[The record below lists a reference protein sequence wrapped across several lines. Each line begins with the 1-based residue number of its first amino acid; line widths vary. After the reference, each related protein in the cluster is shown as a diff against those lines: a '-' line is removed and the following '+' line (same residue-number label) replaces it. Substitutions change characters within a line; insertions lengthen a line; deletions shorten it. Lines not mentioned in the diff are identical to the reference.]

1 MKRVLLRIGDMTC
14 VGCEATLTRVLSAVE
29 GVEVLSVDFTRGEVL
44 VTCEAPATAGQLR
57 VAVQGSGYTLDG
69 IDELAFEGD
78 VSEAKERQAGQDSAA
93 GRAESAQVGMQPS
106 AKSTAPDLTV
116 VYLLVIVVGLYVIA
130 SKLGLL
136 SALSAFPTVGTQQV
150 GYLALFGIGLL
161 TSTHCIAMC
170 GGINLAQSVAGRSGH
185 PLRRAGLYNAGR
197 LASYT
202 LIGGL
207 LGLAGSAIAL
217 TTQMRAAV
225 GVAAGVAMVVVGIG
239 LVGRFSFMHVLAP
252 KLPAPL
258 ARGAGRLAGKGPFAV
273 GLVNGLMPCG
283 PLQAMQLYA
292 IASGG
297 FLAGASSMFAFCLGT
312 IPLMFAFSGIA
323 GALKAAAKRAM
334 TLASSAVI
342 MLLGLVLAFNS
353 LSIFGV
359 SVPWLAGSG
368 ASEDGYVV
376 STLQLDGTQRV
387 VTQLR
392 EDGYDNIQ
400 VVAGTPVVWVIEAT
414 EDALNGCNNQIELPA
429 FDQEVTLE
437 VGENVI
443 EFTPEEVGTYS
454 FSCWMGMLHGTVEV
468 VES

>member
-1 MKRVLLRIGDMTC
+1 MSAHVRQARLRIADMTC
-14 VGCEATLTRVLSAVE
+14 VGCEATLERVLSAVE
-29 GVEVLSVDFTRGEVL
+29 GVHVLSADFTRGEVL
-44 VTCEAPATAGQLR
+44 VAYEAPADTGQLQA
-57 VAVQGSGYTLDG
+57 AVRESGYTLSG
-69 IDELAFEGD
+69 IEELAPEGGGA
-78 VSEAKERQAGQDSAA
+78 EPAAQAGEEPAA
-93 GRAESAQVGMQPS
+93 TQAATAR
-106 AKSTAPDLTV
+106 TAPDLTV

-130 SKLGLL
+130 SKLGLP

-170 GGINLAQSVAGRSGH
+170 GGINLAQSVAGETGQ

-197 LASYT
+197 LVSYT

-239 LVGRFSFMHVLAP
+239 LVGRFSFMRVLVP

-258 ARGAGRLAGKGPFAV
+258 ARGAGKLAGKGPFAV
-273 GLVNGLMPCG
+273 GFVNGLMPCG

-368 ASEDGYVV
+368 TSEDGYVV

-387 VTQLR
+387 VTQLH
-392 EDGYDNIQ
+392 EDGYESIQ

-414 EDALNGCNNQIELPA
+414 EEALNGCNNKIVLSA

-443 EFTPEEVGTYS
+443 EFTPQEAGTYT

-468 VES
+468 VGT

>member
-14 VGCEATLTRVLSAVE
+14 VGCETTLTRVLSAVE
-29 GVEVLSVDFTRGEVL
+29 GVEVLSADFTRGEVL

-57 VAVQGSGYTLDG
+57 VAVQDSGYTLDG

-78 VSEAKERQAGQDSAA
+78 VSEANERQAGQGSAA
-93 GRAESAQVGMQPS
+93 GRAESAHVGMQPS

-239 LVGRFSFMHVLAP
+239 LVGRFSFMRVLAP

-258 ARGAGRLAGKGPFAV
+258 ARGAGRLAGKGSFAV
-273 GLVNGLMPCG
+273 GLVNGFMPCG

-323 GALKAAAKRAM
+323 GALKAAAKRVM